1 MSVKVKSTSP
11 RSVVSRPTN
20 RNQVALNQSN
30 LLRTIGS
37 LNNLADVD
45 TSDAVN
51 GAVLVYNDTEEKFLA
66 TTLLDKQTING
77 GHF

>member
-1 MSVKVKSTSP
+1 MPVKVKSTSP

-30 LLRTIGS
+30 LLRTVDS
-37 LNNLADVD
+37 LSDLADVD
-45 TSDAVN
+45 TSDAVD
-51 GAVLVYNDTEEKFLA
+51 GSVLVYDEIEEKFLA
-66 TTLLDKQTING
+66 TTLLDKQIING